1 MDNPKYKLSAEL
13 GKKVQEAFG
22 VPVEELT
29 LAKLMLD
36 EKFKAE
42 ETLFSTVV
50 STKVLDT
57 VIHAA
62 EYGRGEGQIWRTA
75 SRFVTMDGP
84 TVRVPTSEG
93 GTRTAVRHG
102 GGAGATS
109 EREYSY
115 TALDVSND
123 LTSLHRIPMVVS
135 KSAVRDCEWGLI
147 EDEAAMGGEALND
160 DANYDF
166 IRQFDTA
173 TAQAYATSYWATLL
187 AGRKTLKDAGFF
199 PDTIVLG
206 TTGEVLLLAL
216 QQFIDLNQLDRT
228 GQIVRTGQIGKI
240 FNMDV
245 YCNHH
250 VDGLPAEGGK
260 AIWAIMYEKAKAVV
274 FGLRQDVEADPVDDV
289 MAWLQGNHLSM
300 RYDTKIV
307 PHRCAADGAT
317 VYAGV
322 QLEVA

>member
-29 LAKLMLD
+29 LAKLMLA
-36 EKFKAE
+36 EKFQKE

-50 STKVLDT
+50 ATKVLDT
-57 VIHAA
+57 VIRAA
-62 EYGRGEGQIWRTA
+62 EYGRGEGQIWRSA

-84 TVRVPTSEG
+84 TIRIPKSEG
-93 GTRTAVRHG
+93 GTKDAVRHG

-109 EREYSY
+109 EREYGY
-115 TALDVSND
+115 TTLDVSND
-123 LTSLHRIPMVVS
+123 LTSLHRIPMVMS
-135 KSAVRDCEWGLI
+135 KSAVKDCEWGLV

-160 DANYDF
+160 DANYDLVN
-166 IRQFDTA
+166 QFDTM
-173 TAQAYATSYWATLL
+173 TTTSYITSHWATLL
-187 AGRKTLKDAGFF
+187 NGRKALKDIGFF

-206 TTGEVLLLAL
+206 TTGEVALLSL
-216 QQFIDLNQLDRT
+216 QQFIDLNQMDRA
-228 GQIVRTGQIGKI
+228 GQIVKSGQIGRI

-250 VDGLPAEGGK
+250 VDNLPAEGGK
-260 AIWAIMYEKAKAVV
+260 AIWGLIYEKAKAVA
-274 FGLRQDVEADPVDDV
+274 FGLRQDVEAEEVNDV

-300 RYDTKIV
+300 RYDSKIV
-307 PHRCAADGAT
+307 PYTVAGAT
-317 VYAGV
+317 VYAGR
-322 QLEVA
+322 QLLAA